1 MDTLELLF
9 NSILETAKEKKKN
22 IDFDG
27 LEFWQPIKTLLLEYD
42 NYKSEKGWKRPI
54 STSITEKI
62 LNLPEYVINGKGEKI
77 TLEKEHF
84 LIQQVRIPIT
94 EELSIRKVLQ
104 VAYNIGQYRGM
115 KSSELDDLL
124 LGDIQIKADLKI
136 IDFMYK
142 SDIIRLSKY
151 ISSEQLIKLNERLI

>member
-94 EELSIRKVLQ
+94 EELSIK
-104 VAYNIGQYRGM
+104 
-115 KSSELDDLL
+115 KSIT
-124 LGDIQIKADLKI
+124 GRI
-136 IDFMYK
+136 
-142 SDIIRLSKY
+142 
-151 ISSEQLIKLNERLI
+151 

>member
-1 MDTLELLF
+1 
-9 NSILETAKEKKKN
+9 
-22 IDFDG
+22 
-27 LEFWQPIKTLLLEYD
+27 
-42 NYKSEKGWKRPI
+42 
-54 STSITEKI
+54 
-62 LNLPEYVINGKGEKI
+62 
-77 TLEKEHF
+77 
-84 LIQQVRIPIT
+84 
-94 EELSIRKVLQ
+94 
-104 VAYNIGQYRGM
+104 M